1 MSEPSIA
8 TGQGLGTPLDFVT
21 AGDEDGECLANLRV
35 AAMRPSLE
43 AIGRFDPARAK
54 ARFLESFTPDETLR
68 IEASGQLLGF
78 FVLRTRSD
86 HLYLDHLYVLP
97 DIQGKG
103 IGTHVVRYAQQKA
116 EAAKLPLRLVALRGS
131 AANEFYTRHGF
142 KLKGS
147 AEFDNAYEWLA
158 TQASER

>member
-1 MSEPSIA
+1 MTS
-8 TGQGLGTPLDFVT
+8 GKD
-21 AGDEDGECLANLRV
+21 DGERLAHLRV

-68 IEASGQLLGF
+68 IEASGQLVGF
-78 FVLRTRSD
+78 FVLRTRAD

-97 DIQGKG
+97 DIQGRG
-103 IGTHVVRYAQQKA
+103 IGTHVVRDAKKKA
-116 EAAKLPLRLVALRGS
+116 TALKLPLRLIALKGS
-131 AANEFYTRHGF
+131 AANDFYTSHGF

-147 AEFDNAYEWLA
+147 SEFDNAYEWA
-158 TQASER
+158 AGQAAKI

>member
-1 MSEPSIA
+1 MSEPSTS
-8 TGQGLGTPLDFVT
+8 TGRGPSIPLDFVT
-21 AGDEDGECLANLRV
+21 AGEDDGECLANLRV

-54 ARFLESFTPDETLR
+54 ARFLESFIPDETLR

-78 FVLRTRSD
+78 FVLRTRPD

-103 IGTHVVRYAQQKA
+103 IGTHVVRYVQEKA
-116 EAAKLPLRLVALRGS
+116 AAAKLPLRLVALKGS
-131 AANEFYTRHGF
+131 PANGFYTRHGF
-142 KLKGS
+142 RLKGS